1 LTICFCLTTAEEEPD
16 QSIITRLKFIRDN
29 THEKIMLPLSTT
41 EMAILTNL
49 GSNISKAIEFRDNNG
64 REREYPLHL
73 LMRFAKESYFELATF
88 VTQIGKKYSLDIP
101 MRQQQTTFEI
111 PTAPDLISM
120 DSGVVQPLPSVVKP
134 AALPPTLSPSDP
146 EAGVLDVPFEG
157 EVLVEGEP
165 VEYEEPVEGVDELD
179 EGSVQPK
186 KRDRR

>member
-1 LTICFCLTTAEEEPD
+1 
-16 QSIITRLKFIRDN
+16 LKFIRDN

-88 VTQIGKKYSLDIP
+88 VTEIGKKYSLDIP

-120 DSGVVQPLPSVVKP
+120 DAGVVRPQPP
-134 AALPPTLSPSDP
+134 AVQPAGLPPTLVPSNP
-146 EAGVLDVPFEG
+146 EAGLLDVPFEG
-157 EVLVEGEP
+157 EEP
-165 VEYEEPVEGVDELD
+165 VEMEEPAEGVDELD
-179 EGSVQPK
+179 VGSVQPK
-186 KRDRR
+186 KRDSR